1 MEKPV
6 VGTLIDSFGAFGQFN
21 LGAYYVTCFGIL
33 PSSLK
38 VDLDAETPKET
49 VDAVIKAIDLPKHS
63 FEPVFKEWRTG
74 EEKPNEDL
82 FDEYASEFLFKST
95 TARMLVQVVCHYR
108 SLEVMFIYDVNDS
121 ASETWL
127 LETSHKL
134 QNSFRAEDKPKFRVL
149 IRRPIFLRSL

>member
-49 VDAVIKAIDLPKHS
+49 VDATRSNWQFRRRTEWTSDLI
-63 FEPVFKEWRTG
+63 V
-74 EEKPNEDL
+74 
-82 FDEYASEFLFKST
+82 
-95 TARMLVQVVCHYR
+95 ARIIGRVDPLVR
-108 SLEVMFIYDVNDS
+108 
-121 ASETWL
+121 
-127 LETSHKL
+127 
-134 QNSFRAEDKPKFRVL
+134 
-149 IRRPIFLRSL
+149 